1 MAKPPLMVDSAGHPM
16 RDGAVPLDDAE
27 LAFVFL
33 DYALAAAL
41 RELREF
47 MDDRRQCELG
57 DRLAEAIN
65 CSGAF
70 DECETRIAAAIR
82 KTVMAY
88 GRKHGIS
95 ERFVRR
101 PGSLDASAN
110 LFRNPR

>member
-1 MAKPPLMVDSAGHPM
+1 MPPDSRLVSRAP
-16 RDGAVPLDDAE
+16 
-27 LAFVFL
+27 
-33 DYALAAAL
+33 
-41 RELREF
+41 
-47 MDDRRQCELG
+47 RRSRCSPYFIHGLLS